1 MATLLGALR
10 GYFGAMAAAQGAK
23 FLSTVAARTGDP
35 LPDRWD
41 NYVREL
47 IEAGARDAANIVAEI
62 AAAKVGV
69 TDPDDIAILDSAST
83 AVLSVQAETE
93 SVGTGTMGAAK
104 ALGQLRPA
112 IAAMEWA
119 ANWALAAETAVAG
132 STVSAS
138 RPVWP
143 ALKRALAWIFGIT
156 AAGAGGIFLY
166 RAWERS
172 DPLYSVKMAYEGS
185 ALLQAKRDQE
195 IASCGGDE
203 ECIARA
209 KARADKFASY
219 LDNSLINKDSGDCGM
234 LDTPTGTLIGALV
247 GIGFGWSGMRR
258 LMRS

>member
-23 FLSTVAARTGDP
+23 FVSMVAARTGDP

-47 IEAGARDAANIVAEI
+47 IDAGARDAANIAAEI
-62 AAAKVGV
+62 AAAKVGM
-69 TDPDDIAILDSAST
+69 TDVDGIKMLDDVSS
-83 AVLSVQAETE
+83 AVLAVQAETE
-93 SVGTGTMGAAK
+93 SVGTGTLGAVK
-104 ALGQLRPA
+104 ALGQ
-112 IAAMEWA
+112 AAA
-119 ANWALAAETAVAG
+119 ALAAMQRIAAAAEAVASG
-132 STVSAS
+132 ARVSAT

-156 AAGAGGIFLY
+156 AAGVGGIVLY
-166 RAWERS
+166 RTWERS
-172 DPLYSVKMAYEGS
+172 DKLYSIKVAYEGS

-195 IASCGGDE
+195 VAACGGDE

-219 LDNSLINKDSGDCGM
+219 LDNSLIDDSSGGCGM
-234 LDTPTGTLIGALV
+234 LDTPTGTLIGAMV

>member
-47 IEAGARDAANIVAEI
+47 IDAGARDAANIAAEI
-62 AAAKVGV
+62 AAAKVGM
-69 TDPDDIAILDSAST
+69 TDADGIKMLDDVSA
-83 AVLSVQAETE
+83 AVLAVQAETE
-93 SVGTGTMGAAK
+93 SLGTGTMGATLK
-104 ALGQLRPA
+104 AGPLGPA

-119 ANWALAAETAVAG
+119 ANWAAAAETAVAG
-132 STVSAS
+132 TTVSAS

-143 ALKRALAWIFGIT
+143 MLKRALAWILGIG
-156 AAGAGGIFLY
+156 AGAGVGLLLY
-166 RAWERS
+166 RAWERT
-172 DPLYSVKMAYEGS
+172 DPLYSIKMAYEGS

-195 IASCGGDE
+195 VSACGGDE
-203 ECIARA
+203 ECRARA

-219 LDNSLINKDSGDCGM
+219 LDNSLIDDSSGGCGM
-234 LDTPTGTLIGALV
+234 LDTPTGTLIGAMV